1 MPGFE
6 IIDHKEKKELNKIF
20 NNGGVLFAHGF
31 EKIRKFF
38 YVREFE
44 KAFGIK
50 FKSKYNLAV
59 SSGTA
64 AIKIGLKALG
74 VKRGDEVIT
83 QSFNFIATIEAIL
96 DIGAIPRI
104 VNVDKSLNMDP
115 KEIKPLINKKT
126 KVILPVHMLG
136 VSAEIK
142 KIIQIAKKYKI
153 KVLEDNCESIGAKFS
168 KKYLGTLADI
178 GVFSFDFG
186 KTITTGEGG
195 MIATNNKK
203 LDKYS
208 REYHDHGHENNSR
221 LPRGRDTKTIFGFNY
236 RMTEMQAAVG
246 KVQLKKLTFILK
258 NNKSRFISLKN
269 NISKSFDIR
278 QEPKNSISSYDT
290 FIFFEKNKIIR
301 KKIINFLKKSG
312 FGTKNLPDAIEWH
325 CSAYW
330 DHALPAKEIK
340 KSFKTKEILK
350 NAIAIPIWLRKTTK
364 DYEIL
369 GKKLKNFK

>member
-31 EKIRKFF
+31 EKIRKNF

-44 KAFGIK
+44 KAFGRK

-136 VSAEIK
+136 VSAEIE

-186 KTITTGEGG
+186 KTITTS
-195 MIATNNKK
+195 
-203 LDKYS
+203 S
-208 REYHDHGHENNSR
+208 R
-221 LPRGRDTKTIFGFNY
+221 T
-236 RMTEMQAAVG
+236 
-246 KVQLKKLTFILK
+246 
-258 NNKSRFISLKN
+258 
-269 NISKSFDIR
+269 
-278 QEPKNSISSYDT
+278 
-290 FIFFEKNKIIR
+290 KIITR
-301 KKIINFLKKSG
+301 
-312 FGTKNLPDAIEWH
+312 
-325 CSAYW
+325 
-330 DHALPAKEIK
+330 
-340 KSFKTKEILK
+340 FKHNTLSK
-350 NAIAIPIWLRKTTK
+350 
-364 DYEIL
+364 
-369 GKKLKNFK
+369 

>member
-31 EKIRKFF
+31 EKIRKNF

-44 KAFGIK
+44 KAFGRK

-258 NNKSRFISLKN
+258 NNKSRFISLKS

>member
-31 EKIRKFF
+31 EKIRKNF

-44 KAFGIK
+44 KAFGRK
-50 FKSKYNLAV
+50 LKSKYNLAV

-142 KIIQIAKKYKI
+142 KIIQIAKKNKI

-203 LDKYS
+203 SDKYS
-208 REYHDHGHENNSR
+208 REYHNHGHENNSR

-258 NNKSRFISLKN
+258 NNKSRFISLKS

-350 NAIAIPIWLRKTTK
+350 NAISIPIWLRKTTK